1 MHTNYQ
7 DEDVDALAKEIGQ
20 THMVRNDVW
29 ATKVIDNV
37 KKVFPETKMGDRIMM
52 TTLDKRVATY
62 ANPDP
67 PNLKFLTETESFELL
82 IKRALGK
89 GSCPDVLV
97 QLGESIAEKCD
108 GVPLAVVVIVEP

>member
-1 MHTNYQ
+1 
-7 DEDVDALAKEIGQ
+7 
-20 THMVRNDVW
+20 
-29 ATKVIDNV
+29 
-37 KKVFPETKMGDRIMM
+37 MGDRIMM

-67 PNLKFLTETESFELL
+67 LNLKFLTETESFELL
-82 IKRALGK
+82 IMRALGK

-108 GVPLAVVVIVEP
+108 GVPLAVVDSEDKDSCPYELTNIPNLQEMRLKKSSKPLNRQKMYEKPRHLKSRNSC